1 MQLKET
7 REALNKFAKYVIQQA
22 RTNLTKKKTDPTSNY
37 TKELYNSLEYLPF
50 IKGDDIGVKFFM
62 EDYGVFQDRGV
73 KGVKGG
79 SSLSNFS
86 YKTSSDLIGLEY
98 QTSNKG
104 KQLGMF
110 GKWAKFKRY
119 QARDKKGRFVSY
131 KSTGYALANIIK
143 NYGIKPSMFFTK
155 PFERA
160 FKNLPLELQDS
171 FVNDIEKS
179 IISSNN

>member
-22 RTNLTKKKTDPTSNY
+22 RTNLTKNKGKKKQTSNY

-50 IKGDDIGVKFFM
+50 IKGDQIGVKFFM

-104 KQLGMF
+104 KKLGMF

-160 FKNLPLELQDS
+160 FKNLPSELQES
-171 FVNDIEKS
+171 FVTDIENA
-179 IISSNN
+179 ISK

>member
-7 REALNKFAKYVIQQA
+7 KEALNRFAKYVIQQA

-50 IKGDDIGVKFFM
+50 IKGDKIGVKFFM
-62 EDYGVFQDRGV
+62 EDYGKFQDRGV
-73 KGVKGG
+73 KGIKGG

-86 YKTSSDLIGLEY
+86 YKTSSNLIGVEY
-98 QTSNKG
+98 HTG
-104 KQLGMF
+104 TLA
-110 GKWAKFKRY
+110 KWAKFKRY

-160 FKNLPLELQDS
+160 FKNLPSELQDS
-171 FVNDIEKS
+171 FVTDIENA
-179 IISSNN
+179 I